1 MACEARTLDGEEVIT
16 AKNGN
21 PIVKLVPLRVPK
33 KLSQPAAR
41 IIENEQNELL
51 LSSVVVWEIVIKRK
65 IGKIVF
71 QKNNPEIFIHR
82 VIEEYGFIPLP
93 ITSTHALEMENLPG
107 IHRDPFD
114 RMLISQITSNRI
126 IQSYDV
132 ETVW

>member
-1 MACEARTLDGEEVIT
+1 MTYIPDTHVFLWAMVEP
-16 AKNGN
+16 KN
-21 PIVKLVPLRVPK
+21 
-33 KLSQPAAR
+33 LSQLAAQ

-51 LSSVVVWEIVIKRK
+51 LSSVVVWEIVIKRE

-71 QKNNPEIFIHR
+71 QKNNLEIFIRR

-93 ITSTHALEMENLPG
+93 VTSTHALELENLPG

-114 RMLISQITSNRI
+114 RMLISQARVEKAILITSDRI
-126 IQSYDV
+126 IQNYDV

>member
-1 MACEARTLDGEEVIT
+1 MTYIPDTHVFLWAMVE
-16 AKNGN
+16 
-21 PIVKLVPLRVPK
+21 PK
-33 KLSQPAAR
+33 KLSQPAAQ

-71 QKNNPEIFIHR
+71 QNYNLEIFIHR

-93 ITSTHALEMENLPG
+93 ITIAHALEMENLPG

-114 RMLISQITSNRI
+114 RMLISQARVAKATLITSDRI

-132 ETVW
+132 KTVW